1 MRTRND
7 DSGGWPGVCFRASAP
22 ERGLSLP
29 DGKYTFGAAKGLQ
42 RGCGEAAFWLLEG
55 WRLFDRASVLARC
68 LRGRGVQQRGGAC
81 VRYEGVKMA
90 VLEVAILVGRCVLR
104 LLQLMPA

>member
-1 MRTRND
+1 MMIA
-7 DSGGWPGVCFRASAP
+7 GAGPGSVSAP
-22 ERGLSLP
+22 RRRKGACSLP

-42 RGCGEAAFWLLEG
+42 RGCGEADFWLLEG